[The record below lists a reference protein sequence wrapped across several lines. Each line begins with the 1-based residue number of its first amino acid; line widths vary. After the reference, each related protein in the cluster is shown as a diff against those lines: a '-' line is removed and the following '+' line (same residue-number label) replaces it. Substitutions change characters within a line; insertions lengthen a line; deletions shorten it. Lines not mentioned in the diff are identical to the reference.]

1 MRTGWLAG
9 VRAGVIVAAL
19 VVAGCHSG
27 CHFSSDHFRAKF
39 SRGAELTAPLAGITA
54 LHVATNVGKIHLEA
68 AEVTEARIAAA
79 IKVKADTE
87 ETAEELAEQVKITA
101 EPRDQTLF
109 IKAVKPSGMRDDQ
122 LCVDFSITAPANL
135 ALDCSINVGDVQATG
150 FTQRVKAG
158 TNVGTVKCV
167 GLRGPADLQT
177 NVGDIVMEYA
187 TDAPAAT
194 NATAGTDVGSI
205 EFRGPPQLSAE
216 LTASAN
222 VGSIDTDRPITVT
235 GSLQHSVRAS
245 LGTGEGKIRLTTN
258 VGSIRIR

>member
-1 MRTGWLAG
+1 MRTGWFAG
-9 VRAGVIVAAL
+9 ARAGVIIAAL
-19 VVAGCHSG
+19 VLAG
-27 CHFSSDHFRAKF
+27 CHFSSDLFKAKF
-39 SRGAELTAPLAGITA
+39 SRSEELTAPLAGITA

-68 AEVTEARIAAA
+68 AEVTEARITAE
-79 IKVKADTE
+79 IKVKADTAE
-87 ETAEELAEQVKITA
+87 KAEELAEQVRITA

-109 IKAVKPSGMRDDQ
+109 IKASKPSGMRDDQ
-122 LCVDFSITAPANL
+122 LCVDFTITAPAHL
-135 ALDCSINVGDVQATG
+135 ALDCSINVGDIRTTG

-158 TNVGTVKCV
+158 TNVGAIRCV
-167 GLRGPADLQT
+167 GLRGPADLHT
-177 NVGDIVMEYA
+177 NVGDITMEYA
-187 TDAPAAT
+187 ADAPAAT

-235 GSLQHSVRAS
+235 GSLQRSVRAS
-245 LGTGEGKIRLTTN
+245 LGAGEGKVSLSAN